1 MEVARLFTRSLL
13 RVLATSGI
21 VAVIGYL
28 MAPRRRSRFSLNWN
42 QLPFSMRDVTRMLK
56 TGRKLMRAVTR

>member
-1 MEVARLFTRSLL
+1 MARLFTRSLL

-42 QLPFSMRDVTRMLK
+42 RLPFSMRDVQRMVK
-56 TGRKLMRAVTR
+56 TGRKLMRAVAR

>member
-42 QLPFSMRDVTRMLK
+42 RLPFSMRDVQRMVK
-56 TGRKLMRAVTR
+56 TGRKLMRAVAR

>member
-1 MEVARLFTRSLL
+1 MARLFIRSLL

-42 QLPFSMRDVTRMLK
+42 RLPFSMRDVRRMLK
-56 TGRKLMRAVTR
+56 TSRKMMRAVTR

>member
-1 MEVARLFTRSLL
+1 MARLFIRSLL

-28 MAPRRRSRFSLNWN
+28 MSPRRRSRFSLNLN
-42 QLPFSMRDVTRMLK
+42 RLPFSMRDVQRMLK
-56 TGRKLMRAVTR
+56 TSRKLMRAVTR

>member
-1 MEVARLFTRSLL
+1 L

>member
-21 VAVIGYL
+21 VAIIGYWL
-28 MAPRRRSRFSLNWN
+28 DPRRRSRFSLNWN
-42 QLPFSMRDVTRMLK
+42 QLPFSMRDVTRMWK
-56 TGRKLMRAVTR
+56 SGRKLMRAVTR